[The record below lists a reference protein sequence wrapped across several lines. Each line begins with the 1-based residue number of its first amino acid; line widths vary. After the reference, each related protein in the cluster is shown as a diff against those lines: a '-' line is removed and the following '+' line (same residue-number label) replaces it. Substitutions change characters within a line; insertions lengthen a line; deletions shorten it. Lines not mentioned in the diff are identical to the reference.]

1 MSYET
6 ARLGDFVTFSNGRSS
21 PERTGGGEFA
31 VFGSNGP
38 IGRSGDCNAPPLTT
52 VIGRVG
58 TYCGSVHFSKHS
70 SWVTD
75 NAIKAIANQQDE
87 GRFWH
92 YALLMA
98 DLGRLRSG
106 SGQPLINQRSLNSVE
121 LPVPPRCERLR
132 IAEVLGSLDDK
143 IELNRRMN
151 ETLEAMAQA
160 IFRDWF
166 VDFGPTR
173 RKLEGAADPLTI
185 MGGLVQDAERAQAL
199 ADLFPAALGDDGLP
213 EGWKV
218 APIGDL
224 TDIVG
229 GSTPSTADPS
239 YWNGGYHAWATPKD
253 LSNLDGLVLFETERR
268 LTDAGL
274 KKITSGLSPEGTVLL
289 SSRAPIGYLA
299 IAATKVAVNQGFI
312 AIRPSVKLP
321 TSYALF
327 WCKEN
332 MDLIKAN
339 ANGSTFMEISKRN
352 FRPLPVVLPTAQ
364 IMQIFVD
371 LVDPMFSRIE
381 MNLRNSRTLSE
392 TRDLLL
398 PKLMSG
404 QLRVGTNN
412 ESSLGSA
419 T

>member
-1 MSYET
+1 M
-6 ARLGDFVTFSNGRSS
+6 
-21 PERTGGGEFA
+21 
-31 VFGSNGP
+31 
-38 IGRSGDCNAPPLTT
+38 
-52 VIGRVG
+52 
-58 TYCGSVHFSKHS
+58 
-70 SWVTD
+70 
-75 NAIKAIANQQDE
+75 
-87 GRFWH
+87 
-92 YALLMA
+92 
-98 DLGRLRSG
+98 
-106 SGQPLINQRSLNSVE
+106 
-121 LPVPPRCERLR
+121 
-132 IAEVLGSLDDK
+132 LGSLDDK